1 MKSEDLAGEID
12 CTEIKQLAKQPKKER
27 NQKQNQKQK
36 QVGNWESP
44 WALSTDIYIMA
55 LLSTI
60 SDYSRLGIT
69 CVACCRWRK
78 YVASIDSGIKL
89 RDRVGGEWMQ
99 QHPQLACKLNILK
112 RK

>member
-36 QVGNWESP
+36 QVGNWDSP
-44 WALSTDIYIMA
+44 WALSTDIYIVHYGS
-55 LLSTI
+55 LSTI

-69 CVACCRWRK
+69 CVALAGR
-78 YVASIDSGIKL
+78 
-89 RDRVGGEWMQ
+89 GGVICSLLHTENYE
-99 QHPQLACKLNILK
+99 PSLFALK
-112 RK
+112 RTQGFVPCRRIK

>member
-36 QVGNWESP
+36 QVGNWDSP

-55 LLSTI
+55 LCPPFQTTVDWGLHV
-60 SDYSRLGIT
+60 LP
-69 CVACCRWRK
+69 V
-78 YVASIDSGIKL
+78 
-89 RDRVGGEWMQ
+89 VGGGNMW
-99 QHPQLACKLNILK
+99 PA
-112 RK
+112 